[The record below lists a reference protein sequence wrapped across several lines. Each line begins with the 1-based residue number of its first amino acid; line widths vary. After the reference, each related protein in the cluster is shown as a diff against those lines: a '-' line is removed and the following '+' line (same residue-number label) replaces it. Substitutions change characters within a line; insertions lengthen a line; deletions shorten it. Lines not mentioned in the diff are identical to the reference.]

1 METACR
7 EENPDSSS
15 SGVFEITG
23 EPAVVI
29 NGVPP
34 VSLTDGTLFLCE
46 TILGT
51 NSERNTSFG
60 DWLVGREVRKHFGEQ
75 LYNGKVTAFDK
86 ESGWY
91 SVIYED
97 GDYEDLEWH
106 ELQEVLLSLDITVPL
121 KTLAS
126 KVIKMRQKRS
136 QKRGRSASRPRDKL
150 SQLAKGVVIRK

>member
-1 METACR
+1 METARR

-15 SGVFEITG
+15 AGGFEIPG

-46 TILGT
+46 TITNT
-51 NSERNTSFG
+51 NSEGNASFG
-60 DWLVGREVRKHFGEQ
+60 DWLLGREVRKHFGEQ

-91 SVIYED
+91 RVVYED

-136 QKRGRSASRPRDKL
+136 QKRGRSGSRARDKR
-150 SQLAKGVVIRK
+150 SQMSGN